1 MHASETALWVLRHGE
16 STWNAE
22 GRMQRQIA
30 HPPLTERGTLQAYA
44 AGDALRD
51 NGIDRIVTSDAVRAV
66 QNARAMSEV
75 LNVPVATDARWRERG
90 WAEPGRLEDPTPR
103 VLAAL
108 SAIVTSGGRVAVVTH
123 GDIVH
128 LIGDMLCVE
137 QRWESGSD
145 VPHCAA
151 FAARPA
157 VPRPDRPPAP
167 HR

>member
-1 MHASETALWVLRHGE
+1 MTVHTAETALWVLRHGE

-30 HPPLTERGTLQAYA
+30 HPPLTARGAHQAYA
-44 AGDALRD
+44 AGDMLRD
-51 NGIDRIVTSDAVRAV
+51 NGIDRIVSSDAVRAA
-66 QNARAMSEV
+66 QTARAMSEV
-75 LNVPVATDARWRERG
+75 LGVPVSIDVRWRERG

-103 VLAAL
+103 ILAAL

-128 LIGDMLCVE
+128 LISDMLYVAQC
-137 QRWESGSD
+137 WESGSD

-151 FAARPA
+151 FAARL
-157 VPRPDRPPAP
+157 DAP
-167 HR
+167 LGRQ